1 MSSPKKPKTSAGAA
15 PVRQPAIHRYTA
27 APQGDAHGHLVAEMG
42 SAYHADPQ
50 TRIDIIRKGVPASSI
65 ADLSARMGINKEVL
79 LAILGMSRAT
89 INRKE
94 KNVTR
99 LSKDESERVLG
110 IEMLIGRVQAMVEQS
125 GQPAGFDAARWV
137 ADWLAN
143 PVPALAGA
151 TPASY
156 MDTFEGQKLL
166 ADLLAQSQSGVYA

>member
-1 MSSPKKPKTSAGAA
+1 MSSPKKSKTSGGTAPAGK
-15 PVRQPAIHRYTA
+15 PATHRYPA
-27 APQGDAHGHLVAEMG
+27 AARDDAHGHLVAEVS

-50 TRIDIIRKGVPASSI
+50 TRIDIIRQGVPASSI
-65 ADLSARMGINKEVL
+65 ADLSARMGISKEVL

-89 INRKE
+89 ISRKE

-125 GQPAGFDAARWV
+125 GQPVGFDAARWV

-166 ADLLAQSQSGVYA
+166 VDLLAQSQSGVYA